1 MDHVS
6 DHPWPGWSIEFAGMH
21 ITLMSSAIA
30 SMILIA
36 LLLGV
41 LIPLRA
47 RKAKLGHST
56 GVLEVVVLFVRDNI
70 ARPAL
75 GDKAE
80 NFLPLLLTMLTF
92 VLGMNLIGLLPLQA
106 ISHLIPGNHY
116 TIGATPTGVLTVC
129 GALGAITLF
138 TILSLGFY
146 QAAKTKANHSRVPF
160 AICILISPILW
171 FLSLAPTIPGLTGKL
186 LLVPLAILEAIGAI
200 AKCFALM
207 IRIFANMMAGHFL
220 LAVMM
225 MFIVQR
231 LTATVAS
238 ISDSSTPNDISSFY
252 IGPICIIASVFVDLM
267 EILVAGLQAYIY
279 TFLSAMFIGL
289 YVEASH

>member
-1 MDHVS
+1 MKHVS
-6 DHPWPGWSIEFAGMH
+6 DHPWPGWSVEIAGFN

-30 SMILIA
+30 SMIIVA
-36 LLLGV
+36 GLLG
-41 LIPLRA
+41 LIIPLRA
-47 RKAKLGHST
+47 RKAKLGQST

-70 ARPAL
+70 AKPAL
-75 GDKAE
+75 GEKAD

-106 ISHLIPGNHY
+106 MSHLIPGNEY

-129 GALGAITLF
+129 GALAAITLF

-146 QAAKTKANHSRVPF
+146 KAARTKADHSKIPF
-160 AICILISPILW
+160 FICIIISPILW
-171 FLSLAPTIPGLTGKL
+171 FLSLAPSIPGLTGKL
-186 LLVPLAILEAIGAI
+186 LLVPLAILEAIGAV

-231 LTATVAS
+231 LTATVIS